1 MKIMKL
7 KFFPILLVIIAVSGC
22 RNEAQTNSAII
33 ISTNSITARRE
44 NINGDIVAVLNNGI
58 VVQEFTRTP
67 AAYGQNEYG
76 QRIVTAFTKTPS
88 LKLVLIN
95 YKNANA
101 AVGETILEPARRI
114 GTAKYNGDVLELWKK
129 D

>member
-7 KFFPILLVIIAVSGC
+7 KFFPILLIIAVSGC

-33 ISTNSITARRE
+33 ISTNTITARRE

-58 VVQEFTRTP
+58 VVQEFTKTP
-67 AAYGQNEYG
+67 AAYGHNEYG

-88 LKLVLIN
+88 IKLVLIN
-95 YKNANA
+95 YKDTNA

-114 GTAKYNGDVLELWKK
+114 GTAKYKGDVLELWKK